1 MKVTF
6 VNVNDV
12 LSELKSSTDKWRY
25 TTVMCCVITSH
36 WTTMKLVIYYY

>member
-25 TTVMCCVITSH
+25 TTVIC
-36 WTTMKLVIYYY
+36 